1 MIVLFFRHRPHHPGE
16 LHLVPHHRRRA
27 QQLLHHFPERLLMLA
42 ELLSA
47 VEAVDLRH
55 IGEAGLG
62 IKNEVA
68 EKALIERHRRRLAEH
83 FTQCRQ
89 VVLATN
95 DAQDI
100 AFPQAGFPGE
110 YPARRGRWAS

>member
-1 MIVLFFRHRPHHPGE
+1 
-16 LHLVPHHRRRA
+16 
-27 QQLLHHFPERLLMLA
+27 MLA

-68 EKALIERHRRRLAEH
+68 EKR
-83 FTQCRQ
+83 
-89 VVLATN
+89 
-95 DAQDI
+95 
-100 AFPQAGFPGE
+100 
-110 YPARRGRWAS
+110 